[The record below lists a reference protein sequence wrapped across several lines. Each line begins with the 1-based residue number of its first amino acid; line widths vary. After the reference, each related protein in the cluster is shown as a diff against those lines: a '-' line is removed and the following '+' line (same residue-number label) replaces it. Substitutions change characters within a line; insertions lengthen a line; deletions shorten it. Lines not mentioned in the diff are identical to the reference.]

1 MLLLNLLKSAL
12 MGLVQGITEWLPV
25 SSGGHLLILNAL
37 LPLKGITE
45 DFWNLYDVVIQLGSI
60 LAVVVLYFYQLNPF
74 APSKASAEKRDTWT
88 LWFKIL
94 VAVIPSG
101 IIGVLCNDWIEAHL
115 NGAVT
120 VAIALIIY
128 GVVFLLL
135 DQMEDGRHA
144 RRISNV
150 RGISYRTAFLIGC
163 FQVLALIPGTSRSG
177 STIIGA
183 LLLGLGRTAA
193 VEFSFFMA
201 IPTMAGA
208 SLLKCLKFIM
218 HGGTMSGGEAAILAV
233 GFLMAF
239 GVSLVAVRALVNYI
253 RTHSFRVFG
262 VYRIVLGAAV
272 LALAAAGIL

>member
-1 MLLLNLLKSAL
+1 MLANLLKSAL

-37 LPLKGITE
+37 LPLKDVTPE
-45 DFWNLYDVVIQLGSI
+45 FWNLYDVVIQLGSI
-60 LAVVVLYFYQLNPF
+60 LAVVVLYFHRLNPF
-74 APSKASAEKRDTWT
+74 APSKSGTERRDTWN
-88 LWFKIL
+88 LWLKII

-101 IIGVLCNDWIEAHL
+101 LVGVLFNDWIEAHFS
-115 NGAVT
+115 GAVT
-120 VAIALIIY
+120 VAAALIVY

-135 DQMEDGRHA
+135 DHIEGGRRA
-144 RRISNV
+144 RRIGSV
-150 RGISYRTAFLIGC
+150 GEIDLRTAFLIGC

-183 LLLGLGRTAA
+183 LLLGLGRAPA

-201 IPTMAGA
+201 IPTMLGA
-208 SLLKCLKFIM
+208 SLLKCAKFVLK
-218 HGGTMSGGEAAILAV
+218 GGVMTGSEAAILGV

-239 GVSLVAVRALVNYI
+239 AVSLVAIRALVEYI

-262 VYRIVLGAAV
+262 IYRILLGAVV
-272 LALAAAGIL
+272 LALAAAKIL